1 MAFGDRRAEFGERL
15 AMRFSLALGSGDAGG
30 AIGDLRRT
38 AIAVT
43 DRDQPFDVME
53 LHRSAEVVPERRSP
67 RLELWRD
74 NRDCR
79 AGNDELAVPPGK
91 VALVHV
97 LVDRRHHSWVNAGEE
112 HGLVIALPGFRREWS
127 RCHEPGASQQQKAAP
142 AQPFATARSR
152 QMHR

>member
-1 MAFGDRRAEFGERL
+1 MTFGDRCAEFGERL
-15 AMRFSLALGSGDAGG
+15 AMRFGLNLASGDAGG

-38 AIAVT
+38 AIAVI

-53 LHRSAEVVPERRSP
+53 LHRSGEIVPERRSP

-74 NRDCR
+74 DRDCR

-97 LVDRRHHSWVNAGEE
+97 LVDRRHHSWVYAGEQ
-112 HGLVIALPGFRREWS
+112 HRLVIALRGFRREWS
-127 RCHEPGASQQQKAAP
+127 RCRE
-142 AQPFATARSR
+142 
-152 QMHR
+152 